1 MIYGTKIIDANGNTI
16 DIPCY
21 EIGKY
26 LENIV
31 NKYINE
37 NEENRQIFDQF
48 QTKYNYFEPYLDF
61 CLCQLG
67 YKILNPFIIENS
79 VLYGK
84 GDNIYNETLEDD
96 KVIRD
101 YCKAEDNNFNIG
113 KTNIENLKNSVVMPN
128 GLKYETNDKLG
139 HNKIFEMLL
148 IQNMIYN
155 KMLYEDYIKCRT
167 NPDYSDIYYNISSY
181 FRNRLGA
188 IQVVIYP
195 DNNGYILVNKML
207 QDDFMTNFLN
217 SVKEFYPN
225 IEINPSDLPPELY
238 ESSLEMKE
246 EIGEVYENRRL

>member
-1 MIYGTKIIDANGNTI
+1 MNYGTKVIDKFGNII

-26 LENIV
+26 FENIV
-31 NKYINE
+31 NKYIDENE
-37 NEENRQIFDQF
+37 NNKQIFKQF
-48 QTKYNYFEPYLDF
+48 ESNYSYFEPYLDF

-67 YKILNPFIIENS
+67 YKILNPFGIEQS
-79 VLYGK
+79 ILYGK
-84 GDNIYNETLEDD
+84 GNTIYNETLEAD
-96 KVIRD
+96 KVISE
-101 YCKAEDNNFNIG
+101 YPKAENITFNIG
-113 KTNIENLKNSVVMPN
+113 RANFEDLKDGIIMPN
-128 GLKYETNDKLG
+128 GLKYETSDIIG

-181 FRNRLGA
+181 FRNRLGT

-195 DNNGYILVNKML
+195 DKNGYILVNKML